1 MLEKKGVDVKRYTLF
16 FIFSAALLSS
26 QPLIAGVGEPKPV
39 FGQLYVSVYEQQV
52 LLEVIQ
58 GESKD
63 ALSLLL
69 ANAPDMDTAKEAVVS
84 QQLGYFIQK
93 FRKKQSRYSD
103 KVLLEQFYYAV
114 HRKFLKSYQPYRSFY
129 SLVSEGQYNCLS
141 GTALYAYLL
150 GELGFKFQ
158 VYETDYHTFLL
169 VRTADGEEI
178 MFESTDPLHG
188 FVEGEKQ
195 IAQRMEEIKQDALSG
210 ALEKSKPYHDF
221 ELNVIRPVSL
231 SQLAGLQYFNQA
243 AALYNRQ
250 RLPEAEIALSKG
262 RLLYQAERFE
272 RFAQLLAGGQ

>member
-1 MLEKKGVDVKRYTLF
+1 MKRYTIF
-16 FIFSAALLSS
+16 FIFSAVLLSS

-39 FGQLYVSVYEQQV
+39 FSQLYVSVYEQQV
-52 LLEVIQ
+52 LLKAVQ
-58 GESKD
+58 GEKQD

-69 ANAPDMDTAKEAVVS
+69 ANSPGMDTAKESAVR
-84 QQLGYFIQK
+84 QQLGHFIQK
-93 FRKKQSRYSD
+93 FRKKQSRYSEE
-103 KVLLEQFYYAV
+103 VLLEQFYYAV

-129 SLVSEGQYNCLS
+129 TLINKGQYNCLS
-141 GTALYAYLL
+141 GTTLYAYLL

-158 VYETDYHTFLL
+158 VYETDYHIFLL

-195 IAQRMEEIKQDALSG
+195 IAQRMEEIKQDALS
-210 ALEKSKPYHDF
+210 ATSEKSKPYHDF
-221 ELNVIRPVSL
+221 ELNIIRPVRL

-250 RLPEAEIALSKG
+250 RLTEAEIALSKG

-272 RFAQLLAGGQ
+272 RFAQLLAGLQ